1 MNLDKLTYKI
11 MNNGLYAIGT
21 ISLTCEK
28 KGSVK
33 MNYVRKN
40 VKKLKNSLTSL
51 YTIGDKNRK
60 AFVCNIQ
67 NYLDFSK
74 LQYVQFH

>member
-1 MNLDKLTYKI
+1 
-11 MNNGLYAIGT
+11 
-21 ISLTCEK
+21 
-28 KGSVK
+28 

-40 VKKLKNSLTSL
+40 VKKSKNSLTSL